1 MSKKNSTRQS
11 LSATTA
17 RLLLAGLLLFLLL
30 GTTAGFYGAYS
41 FLSATASDV
50 AKAKSEAESS
60 RARVQNLEKLSTE
73 LQKEASAVKKAA
85 SIAADAKSYLYQNQ
99 IIHDLSIYAR
109 RAGISITGFTFNQAA
124 SNSSQST
131 ANTNA
136 PTTQPSSSA
145 PKTTKVSIQLND
157 DVSYQSI
164 LHFLHLIEQNVTRMQ
179 VVSVSLSRG
188 KDGGTVSMQSLDLEV
203 YIR

>member
-30 GTTAGFYGAYS
+30 GTAAGFYGAYS

-124 SNSSQST
+124 SNTSQST

-136 PTTQPSSSA
+136 TTQPSSSA

>member
-1 MSKKNSTRQS
+1 MSKKTSTRQS

-30 GTTAGFYGAYS
+30 GTAAGFYGAYS

-124 SNSSQST
+124 SSTSQST

-136 PTTQPSSSA
+136 TTQPSGSA

>member
-1 MSKKNSTRQS
+1 MSKKTSSTQRS
-11 LSATTA
+11 ISATTA

-30 GTTAGFYGAYS
+30 GVAAGFYGAYS
-41 FLSATASDV
+41 FLSSTASDV

-60 RARVQNLEKLSTE
+60 RARVQNLEKLSVQ
-73 LQKEASAVKKAA
+73 LRQEADAVKKAA
-85 SIAADAKSYLYQNQ
+85 NIAADAKSYLYQNQ

-109 RAGISITGFTFNQAA
+109 RAGITITSFAFNQAA
-124 SNSSQST
+124 GSASPS
-131 ANTNA
+131 A
-136 PTTQPSSSA
+136 PTTPSNQSSSNA

-157 DVSYQSI
+157 DVSYQNI
-164 LHFLHLIEQNVTRMQ
+164 LRFLHLIEQNVTRMQ